1 MRRTIVLLLVG
12 TVLLVFAS
20 GCTPPRP
27 KLVVTDPDPTV
38 KIPAIKKA
46 VDEHNL
52 AATRQMVKDLESDD
66 PAVRFY
72 AVEGLRKM
80 TGEEFGYEWF
90 DDDDDARQPAVKKW
104 QEWLKAQE
112 PTTAPTK

>member
-1 MRRTIVLLLVG
+1 MSRGIALLLAG
-12 TVLLVFAS
+12 IALLVFAG
-20 GCTPPRP
+20 GCVPPRP
-27 KLVVTDPDPTV
+27 KLVVTNPDPTV

-52 AATRQMVKDLESDD
+52 AATRQMVKDLESED

-80 TGEEFGYEWF
+80 TGEDYGYNWF
-90 DDDDDARQPAVKKW
+90 DEDDDARRPAVKKW
-104 QEWLKAQE
+104 QEWLRANE
-112 PTTAPTK
+112 PKPAPTK